1 MELFKSR
8 YIWKRVYSRHRSRVW
23 VWGSG
28 RQYEWWKLWCK
39 IWQFLFLVAI
49 IWLRNHCDINI
60 FKVLFSAANK
70 ITCWDRTNFAVF
82 PGKPAAHLKMLK
94 GLKGRIKKKGGILH
108 HLSET
113 RQPGHPRREIQPF
126 LQHYSIKAIFRG
138 ASLSRSGCDT
148 QSVTQSPS
156 QSRFW
161 QILCLL
167 LSWRSWWM

>member
-28 RQYEWWKLWCK
+28 RQYEWLKLWCK

-94 GLKGRIKKKGGILH
+94 GSKGRIKKKVEFSIVCLK
-108 HLSET
+108 
-113 RQPGHPRREIQPF
+113 PGSQATPDGKFNRFYNIIALRPF
-126 LQHYSIKAIFRG
+126 LEAL
-138 ASLSRSGCDT
+138 ASLGPG
-148 QSVTQSPS
+148 VTLSQSPS
-156 QSRFW
+156 HPVSHGFDKSYVY
-161 QILCLL
+161 C
-167 LSWRSWWM
+167 